1 MTRGMAYDIPRRH
14 EDTEKHGVSSWLCFS
29 VVQKIIAYLNHSF
42 KSKSFF
48 MRKLF
53 FILAVVILNS
63 LIACNSDAGGMSATA
78 KKNKEVNDSI
88 MKAYEAG
95 DFSKMGN
102 YIAADAIDHGSYM
115 GDVKGLDNIV
125 VAMKGYH
132 DQWNNRKTEVLREM
146 ADDEYVIVWS
156 KISGIPKTDMLSMKA
171 GQSYTMTT
179 VDVAKFKDG
188 KGVEHWLYMDP
199 KEIAKLMTPTMN
211 TFPLSDAI
219 VTDDS
224 AIMNPPKK
232 GN

>member
-1 MTRGMAYDIPRRH
+1 
-14 EDTEKHGVSSWLCFS
+14 
-29 VVQKIIAYLNHSF
+29 
-42 KSKSFF
+42 

-53 FILAVVILNS
+53 LVTSVILLNT
-63 LIACNSDAGGMSATA
+63 LIACNSDSGGMSATA

-95 DFSKMGN
+95 DFSKMAD
-102 YIAADAIDHGSYM
+102 YIAADATDHGSYI

-132 DQWNNRKTEVLREM
+132 EQWNNRKTEVLREM
-146 ADDEYVIVWS
+146 ADDEYVILWS
-156 KISGIPKTDMLSMKA
+156 KVSGVPKTHMMGMKA

-188 KGVEHWLYMDP
+188 KAVEHWIYMDP
-199 KEIAKLMTPTMN
+199 KEIAQLMMPSMN